1 VPAID
6 DFVLDHLPAP
16 LSAYLRRHKELVKFL
31 FVGGTAFIVDTAI
44 FLFLKNTI
52 LEPKPIIAK
61 VISTLIATIV
71 SYVLNREWSFSTRG
85 GRAQHHEAALFFLI
99 SGVGILVT
107 VAPLAFSRYVLQLQ
121 TPHVSRFTQE
131 VADFVSAQIIGTLFA
146 MVFRW
151 WAFRRFVFPHAD
163 VRRQPAVAG
172 GGLDIDEVAAEML
185 GDVEYYDEPDDAVDD
200 DVALIDKPR
209 S

>member
-6 DFVLDHLPAP
+6 DLILDHLPGP
-16 LSAYLRRHKELVKFL
+16 LSAYLRKHKELVKFL
-31 FVGGTAFIVDTAI
+31 FVGGTAFIIDTAI

-99 SGVGILVT
+99 SGAGILVT

-121 TPHVSRFTQE
+121 TPHVGRFTQE

-163 VRRQPAVAG
+163 VRRQPAVS

-185 GDVEYYDEPDDAVDD
+185 GDVEYYDEPDDVVDD
-200 DVALIDKPR
+200 DIALIEKPR

>member
-1 VPAID
+1 VID
-6 DFVLDHLPAP
+6 DVILDHLPAP
-16 LSAYLRRHKELVKFL
+16 LSSYLRKHKELVKFL
-31 FVGGTAFIVDTAI
+31 VVGGTAFCVDTAL

-99 SGVGILVT
+99 SGLGILVT
-107 VAPLAFSRYVLQLQ
+107 VAPLAVSRYVLQLQ
-121 TPHVSRFTQE
+121 TPHVSRFAQE

-163 VRRQPAVAG
+163 VRRQPVVAPSA
-172 GGLDIDEVAAEML
+172 GLDVDEVAAELM
-185 GDVEYYDEPDDAVDD
+185 GDVEYYDEPDDAIDD
-200 DVALIDKPR
+200 DAGLRDTLRP
-209 S
+209 

>member
-1 VPAID
+1 MPAID
-6 DFVLDHLPAP
+6 DLILDHLPRP
-16 LSAYLRRHKELVKFL
+16 LSAYLRKHKELVKFL
-31 FVGGTAFIVDTAI
+31 FVGGTAFIIDTAI
-44 FLFLKNTI
+44 FVFLKNTI

-99 SGVGILVT
+99 SGLGILVT
-107 VAPLAFSRYVLQLQ
+107 VAPLAVSRYVLQLQ
-121 TPHVSRFTQE
+121 VPHVGRFTQE

-172 GGLDIDEVAAEML
+172 GLDIDEVAAEML
-185 GDVEYYDEPDDAVDD
+185 GDVEYYDEPDDVVDD
-200 DVALIDKPR
+200 DIALIDKPR
-209 S
+209 T

>member
-1 VPAID
+1 MPAID
-6 DFVLDHLPAP
+6 DFILDRLPAP
-16 LSAYLRRHKELVKFL
+16 LRDYLRKHKELVKFL
-31 FVGGTAFIVDTAI
+31 VVGGTAFIVDTAL

-99 SGVGILVT
+99 SGIGILVT
-107 VAPLAFSRYVLQLQ
+107 VAPLAVSRYVLQLQ
-121 TPHVSRFTQE
+121 QPHVSRLVQE
-131 VADFVSAQIIGTLFA
+131 VADFVSAQIIGTLLA
-146 MVFRW
+146 MVYRW

-163 VRRQPAVAG
+163 VRRQPAGAG
-172 GGLDIDEVAAEML
+172 ARLDVDEVAAEML
-185 GDVEYYDEPDDAVDD
+185 GDMEYYDEPDDAIDD
-200 DVALIDKPR
+200 DAGLRDTLR
-209 S
+209 